1 MGKTFKNRG
10 HKDKPN
16 KRSGKPKEKDIWK
29 MSYPIYYQNNF
40 SVRKVTE
47 KIEQSLRIK

>member
-29 MSYPIYYQNNF
+29 KYQGKHYEDRE
-40 SVRKVTE
+40 V
-47 KIEQSLRIK
+47 